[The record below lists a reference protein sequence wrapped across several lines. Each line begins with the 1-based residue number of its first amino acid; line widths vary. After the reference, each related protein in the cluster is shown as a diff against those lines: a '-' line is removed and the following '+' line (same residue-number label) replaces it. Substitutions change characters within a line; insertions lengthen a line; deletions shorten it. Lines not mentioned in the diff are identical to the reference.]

1 MVWGICGW
9 VKEMKFK
16 KFSFSSIYLIIAIGL
31 IFTTI
36 LFSIAIYVIT
46 DDIKLVVLLLIY
58 TIILC
63 GFMALIVFLLHK
75 KITMFCSEICHTLD
89 SMMNSEDNIEI
100 ALEEETILS
109 RINHRLVRM
118 YEVIQEN
125 RHNVAM
131 EKANLQEL
139 VSDISH
145 QIKTPIAN
153 LKMINTTLLNQKFK
167 TEIQNEFLMD
177 MEGQLDKLDF
187 LMQSMVKTSRLE
199 TGIITLSKKKNLIY
213 ETIAIALSGILF
225 DAEKKNI
232 EVTVDCDP
240 NLYIVH
246 DKKWTSEAIF
256 NILDNAVKY
265 TNANGKIHVST
276 ECWVMYAKID
286 ITDNGKGISESH
298 QAEIFKRF
306 YREEDV
312 HDIDGIGIGL
322 YLSRKIISLQG
333 GYIKVT
339 SDIGKGATFS
349 IFLQNK

>member
-1 MVWGICGW
+1 MN
-9 VKEMKFK
+9 FK
-16 KFSFSSIYLIIAIGL
+16 RLSFKSIYLIIAVSI
-31 IFTTI
+31 IFTAI
-36 LFSIAIYVIT
+36 LFNVVIYIIT
-46 DDIKLVVLLLIY
+46 YDLKLVALLLLY
-58 TIILC
+58 TIVLC
-63 GFMALIVFLLHK
+63 GFIALIVFLLHK
-75 KITMFCSEICHTLD
+75 KITVFCSEICHTLD
-89 SMMNSEDNIEI
+89 SMMNSEANTEI

-125 RHNVAM
+125 RHNIAM

-153 LKMINTTLLNQKFK
+153 LKMINTTLLNQRFK
-167 TEIQNEFLMD
+167 TKIQNEFLMD

-187 LMQSMVKTSRLE
+187 LVQSMVKTSRLE

-232 EVTVDCDP
+232 EVTIDCDP
-240 NLYIVH
+240 DLYLIH

-265 TNANGKIHVST
+265 TNFNGKIHIST
-276 ECWVMYAKID
+276 ECWVMYTKID
-286 ITDNGKGISESH
+286 IIDNGKGISESH

-333 GYIKVT
+333 GYIEVT
-339 SDIGKGATFS
+339 SDIGKGSTFS
-349 IFLQNK
+349 IFLPNK

>member
-1 MVWGICGW
+1 MN
-9 VKEMKFK
+9 FK
-16 KFSFSSIYLIIAIGL
+16 KFSFNSIYLIIAVSMAL
-31 IFTTI
+31 TTI
-36 LFSIAIYVIT
+36 LFNIGIYIIT
-46 DDIKLVVLLLIY
+46 NDFKIVALLLIY
-58 TIILC
+58 TIIFC
-63 GFMALIVFLLHK
+63 GFILLIMLLLHK
-75 KITMFCSEICHTLD
+75 KITLFCSEICLTLD
-89 SMMNSEDNIEI
+89 KMMNSEDNLEI
-100 ALEEETILS
+100 AFEEETLLS
-109 RINHRLVRM
+109 RINHRMIRM
-118 YEVIQEN
+118 YEVIQES
-125 RHNVAM
+125 RHNIVM
-131 EKANLQEL
+131 EKADLQEL

-153 LKMINTTLLNQKFK
+153 LKIINTTLLNQNLK

-177 MEGQLDKLDF
+177 MQGQLDKLEF
-187 LMQSMVKTSRLE
+187 LMQSMIKTSRLE

-213 ETIAIALSGILF
+213 ETIATSLSGILF

-232 EVTVDCDP
+232 EVTVDCDS
-240 NLYIVH
+240 NLCICH

-265 TNANGKIHVST
+265 TSPKGKIHIST
-276 ECWVMYAKID
+276 ECWVMYVKID
-286 ITDNGKGISESH
+286 ITDTGKGISESH

-339 SDIGKGATFS
+339 SKIGKGSTFS
-349 IFLQNK
+349 IFLPNK